1 MQASHLFAG
10 IAVAD
15 FEAGL
20 RWYERVFGK
29 PPDMLPTEG
38 DSVWHL
44 TSNASVYVVR
54 DAERAGKALL
64 TLAVGDLKH
73 LMAEL
78 AARNVPDRAIQQMPG
93 PMLRLSVTDAEGNRI
108 TFFEDPGTAR
118 RSVAD

>member
-15 FEAGL
+15 FDAGL

-29 PPDMLPTEG
+29 PPDMLPAEG

-44 TSNASVYVVR
+44 ASGASVYVVR
-54 DAERAGKALL
+54 DAERAGKALV
-64 TLAVGDLKH
+64 TLAVPDLENLK
-73 LMAEL
+73 AEL
-78 AARNVPDRAIQQMPG
+78 AARSVAHRPIRQTPG
-93 PMLRLSVTDAEGNRI
+93 PVLRLVVTDAEGNRV

-118 RSVAD
+118 RSAVD

>member
-29 PPDMLPTEG
+29 PPDMLPAEG

-44 TSNASVYVVR
+44 ASNASVYVVR
-54 DAERAGKALL
+54 DAERAGKALV
-64 TLAVGDLKH
+64 TLAVRDLEH

-78 AARNVPDRAIQQMPG
+78 AARDVPDRAIQQTPG
-93 PMLRLSVTDAEGNRI
+93 PMLRLIVTDAEGNRV
-108 TFFEDPGTAR
+108 TFFEDPGTTR